1 MKKLILLI
9 AALTLASCA
18 QFSRRGTD
26 DQPGQQ
32 AQEKTDL
39 EIAQNALQHGRYPQ
53 AYQLF
58 VEFMNSHK
66 QSKYFQAARLG
77 QAQSLE
83 GMEKWSEAAAIA
95 RDVYL
100 QTLNYQPEIAAKA
113 LYRLSFSYE
122 ALGEDHRSIAALV
135 DAKRLGKHL
144 PPEIALAEIP
154 ARLAAAYGREGQ
166 ERVALN
172 YLNEAEQGIAQV
184 VKTQRSNLP
193 ADWLAKTYYQMGSVS
208 MNQLSAETFSKFIRG
223 QNLVQLYLIK
233 SLGQNSSVWSQ
244 AALEKLRDN
253 YRDLYAQ
260 VELAKNNKELQVRS
274 GGELIDLIDRAELYK
289 PISAQRLNKYE
300 ADFYSYLREIRK
312 KTEAILYGSTET
324 MALTE
329 ESKRLNSIKRPGRV
343 EADSFLPQE
352 DVTSDKSPPKIV
364 PSEDPNL

>member
-1 MKKLILLI
+1 MK
-9 AALTLASCA
+9 TLVLVMITFSLVNCS
-18 QFSRRGTD
+18 QFSRKGSEN
-26 DQPGQQ
+26 QQGQQ
-32 AQEKTDL
+32 AQEIADL
-39 EIAQNALQHGRYPQ
+39 EVAENALQHGRYPQ

-58 VEFMNSHK
+58 VEFISSYK
-66 QSKYFQAARLG
+66 QSRYLQAARLG
-77 QAQSLE
+77 QAQALE

-100 QTLNYQPEIAAKA
+100 QTLKYQPDIAAKA
-113 LYRLSFSYE
+113 LYRLSFSYD

-135 DAKRLGKHL
+135 DARRLGKNL
-144 PPEIALAEIP
+144 PQEIALAEIP

-166 ERVALN
+166 ERVALR

-184 VKTQRSNLP
+184 IKSQANKLS

-208 MNQLSAETFSKFIRG
+208 MNQLSDETFSKFIRG

-233 SLGQNSSVWSQ
+233 SMGQNSSVWSQ
-244 AALEKLRDN
+244 ASLEKLREN

-260 VELAKNNKELQVRS
+260 VELVKDNKTQQVGF
-274 GGELIDLIDRAELYK
+274 GGELIDLIDRAELYR

-300 ADFYSYLREIRK
+300 ADFYSYLREVRR
-312 KTEAILYGSTET
+312 KTEAILYSTTET

-352 DVTSDKSPPKIV
+352 DISSDKTPAKVV

>member
-1 MKKLILLI
+1 MKRLILVI
-9 AALTLASCA
+9 VALSLASCA
-18 QFSRRGTD
+18 QFSRKD
-26 DQPGQQ
+26 SENQQGQQ
-32 AQEKTDL
+32 AQEKADF
-39 EIAQNALQHGRYPQ
+39 EVAQNALQHGRYPQ
-53 AYQLF
+53 AHQLF
-58 VEFMNSHK
+58 LEFMNSYK
-66 QSKYFQAARLG
+66 QSKYLQAARLG
-77 QAQSLE
+77 QAQALE
-83 GMEKWSEAAAIA
+83 GLEKWSEAAAIA

-113 LYRLSFSYE
+113 LYRLSFSYD

-166 ERVALN
+166 DRVALK

-184 VKTQRSNLP
+184 GKTQKNNLS
-193 ADWLAKTYYQMGSVS
+193 ADWLARTYYQMGSVS

-233 SLGQNSSVWSQ
+233 SMAQNSSVWSQ
-244 AALEKLRDN
+244 ASLEKLRDN

-260 VELAKNNKELQVRS
+260 VVLAKDDKEEQVRS

-300 ADFYSYLREIRK
+300 SDFYSYLQEVRK
-312 KTEAILYGSTET
+312 KTEAILYSTTET

-352 DVTSDKSPPKIV
+352 GISSDKPSLKIV

>member
-1 MKKLILLI
+1 MKNLVLVMI
-9 AALTLASCA
+9 ALSLSGCA
-18 QFSRRGTD
+18 QFSGMREN
-26 DQPGQQ
+26 QQGQM
-32 AQEKTDL
+32 QEVQEL
-39 EIAQNALQHGRYPQ
+39 ELANDALHQGRFPQ

-58 VEFMNSHK
+58 TNFLSSHQ

-77 QAQSLE
+77 QVQALQGL
-83 GMEKWSEAAAIA
+83 EKWSEAATIA

-100 QTLNYQPEIAAKA
+100 QTLKYQPEIAAKA
-113 LYRLSFSYE
+113 LYRLSFSYD

-154 ARLAAAYGREGQ
+154 ARLAVAYAREGQ
-166 ERVALN
+166 ERVALK

-184 VKTQRSNLP
+184 LQNPPQSLP

-208 MNQLSAETFSKFIRG
+208 MNQMSDETFSKFIRG

-233 SLGQNSSVWSQ
+233 SMGLNSSAWSQ
-244 AALEKLRDN
+244 ASLEELREN
-253 YRDLYAQ
+253 YRDLFNQ
-260 VELAKNNKELQVRS
+260 VELAQKNKEEQVRF
-274 GGELIDLIDRAELYK
+274 GGELIDLVDRAELYR
-289 PISAQRLNKYE
+289 PIGAEKLNKYE

-312 KTEAILYGSTET
+312 KTEEVLYSTSET

-343 EADSFLPQE
+343 KADSFLPQE
-352 DVTSDKSPPKIV
+352 GISSDELPAKTV